1 MKARHPMTILAL
13 LIASAS
19 ASAASLGGQVSASKP
34 AGALQVCSL
43 LTDTEIKQL
52 VARGGSAS
60 EKNETPMGVGSSC
73 TYGIGRGQIIV
84 YWGPNAEANFNDLL
98 KSFHKDTVTKHPV
111 SGVGEGAY
119 VIYPKPR
126 DEYEVRVGLLATKYR
141 QYMLGIS
148 LEPDKGKP
156 SESVQPDLVALTKV
170 VMQKLP

>member
-1 MKARHPMTILAL
+1 MKAGTGAIPLTL
-13 LIASAS
+13 LILSMSVASRA
-19 ASAASLGGQVSASKP
+19 LGAQATGKST
-34 AGALQVCSL
+34 GIQVCSL
-43 LTDTEIKQL
+43 LTDAEIKQL

-60 EKNETPMGVGSSC
+60 EKNETPLAGGSSC
-73 TYGIGRGQIIV
+73 TYGIGRGQIMV
-84 YWGPNAEANFNDLL
+84 FSGPKAEANFTDLL
-98 KSFHKDTVTKHPV
+98 KGFHKDTVTKHPV

-156 SESVQPDLVALTKV
+156 SESVQPDLIALTKV

>member
-1 MKARHPMTILAL
+1 MKSTLSITTVL
-13 LIASAS
+13 LLLT
-19 ASAASLGGQVSASKP
+19 SAAVITSLGAQTPTGKP
-34 AGALQVCSL
+34 SGPLQVCSL
-43 LTDTEIKQL
+43 LTDAEIQQL

-60 EKNETPMGVGSSC
+60 EKNETPLGLGSSC

-84 YWGPNAEANFNDLL
+84 YSGPNAEANFNELL

-111 SGVGEGAY
+111 SGVGDGAY

-126 DEYEVRVGLLATKYR
+126 DEYEVRVGMLATKYR

-156 SESVQPDLVALTKV
+156 SESVQPDLIALTKV

>member
-1 MKARHPMTILAL
+1 MKETFPVAMLARLSLVIT
-13 LIASAS
+13 ASVS
-19 ASAASLGGQVSASKP
+19 TLGAQAP
-34 AGALQVCSL
+34 ATKAPAALQVCSL
-43 LTDTEIKQL
+43 LTDAEINKL

-60 EKNETPMGVGSSC
+60 EKNETPLGGGSSC

-84 YWGPNAEANFNDLL
+84 FSGPKAEANFNDLL
-98 KSFHKDTVTKHPV
+98 KGFHKDTVAKQPV
-111 SGVGEGAY
+111 TGVSEGAY

-148 LEPDKGKP
+148 LEPDRGKP
-156 SESVQPDLVALTKV
+156 SESVQPDLIALTKV

>member
-1 MKARHPMTILAL
+1 MQVKLHVTAL
-13 LIASAS
+13 VLLSIFITVGYT
-19 ASAASLGGQVSASKP
+19 SLGAQAPAAKP
-34 AGALQVCSL
+34 AGTLQVCSL
-43 LTDTEIKQL
+43 LTDAEINQL

-60 EKNETPMGVGSSC
+60 EKNETPMGTGSSC

-84 YWGPNAEANFNDLL
+84 YSGPKAEADFNELL
-98 KSFHKDTVTKHPV
+98 KSFHKDTVMKHPV
-111 SGVGEGAY
+111 AGAGEGAY

-156 SESVQPDLVALTKV
+156 SESVQPDLIALTKV